1 MPAMSRTIKIP
12 FLQRA
17 VDRLAHAY
25 PVDDDDEDNAAPMP
39 ESAGSG
45 WHASSY
51 ELRTGLEVIEH
62 HEATPVFADATP
74 ASHEEIHLQA

>member
-1 MPAMSRTIKIP
+1 MSLTIKIP

-17 VDRLAHAY
+17 ADRLAHAY
-25 PVDDDDEDNAAPMP
+25 PVDDDDEDHAEPLP

-62 HEATPVFADATP
+62 HEPVPVFPDATP
-74 ASHEEIHLQA
+74 SLFGDARLQA

>member
-1 MPAMSRTIKIP
+1 MSRNLKIP
-12 FLQRA
+12 FLRRA
-17 VDRLAHAY
+17 ADRLAHAH
-25 PVDDDDEDNAAPMP
+25 PVDDDDEKNDEPLP

-62 HEATPVFADATP
+62 HDALPVFPDATP
-74 ASHEEIHLQA
+74 ALHGDARLQA